1 MHSYARGCTCLR
13 GHLEETV
20 LWGIITWSEVG
31 KQKGL
36 LRNGPDKN
44 DSNNGNE
51 HVGMQKG
58 ANFSIVCTYF

>member
-1 MHSYARGCTCLR
+1 MHTYARECTPIR

-20 LWGIITWSEVG
+20 LWGIITRSVVG

-44 DSNNGNE
+44 DSNNGNG
-51 HVGMQKG
+51 HVGMQKR
-58 ANFSIVCTYF
+58 C